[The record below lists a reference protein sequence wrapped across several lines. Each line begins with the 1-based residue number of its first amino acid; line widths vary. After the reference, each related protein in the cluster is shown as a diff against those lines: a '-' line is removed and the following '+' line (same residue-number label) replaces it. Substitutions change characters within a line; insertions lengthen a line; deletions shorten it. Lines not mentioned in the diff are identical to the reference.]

1 MNLDK
6 IIRVNDLLLAV
17 YRVIL
22 LQFLWLSVTL
32 LGGVVFGIGP
42 ATYALMKTYD
52 RWLRLKEQQP
62 MIRQFFHYS
71 KERFRQSVLISWLIG
86 LSMGIVVTNLF
97 NAGSWFIQIANLLFL
112 VALLFMFMNV
122 YSIMAAV
129 NYPSIKAILTGS
141 LLLGFGYLHYS
152 IITWSILVAGYLLIA
167 TYLPILIVCAGVS
180 IFGLIIATSAQK
192 IINDIHTKSAH
203 AANTM
208 IR

>member
-52 RWLRLKEQQP
+52 RWLRLKEQPP

-71 KERFRQSVLISWLIG
+71 KERFRQSMLISWLIG

-129 NYPSIKAILTGS
+129 NYPSI
-141 LLLGFGYLHYS
+141 GYLHYS

>member
-52 RWLRLKEQQP
+52 RWLRLKEQPP

-129 NYPSIKAILTGS
+129 NYPSIKAILTDS

>member
-52 RWLRLKEQQP
+52 RWLRLKEQPP

-129 NYPSIKAILTGS
+129 NYPSIKAILKGS

-192 IINDIHTKSAH
+192 IINDIHTKSSH